1 MAKLRYWLISITM
14 LGLVVC
20 LAYSPGWATTD
31 YFGLRAESIT
41 AKPNGTDVSVPLQ
54 FTIGGVQHFTLSVV
68 YDPDY
73 LALPEGGVAQI
84 VNDLQEDDWLVA
96 ARQVERSDGGPSNE
110 VMISACVGSSGS
122 ALNLSPVKA
131 GQAFLTLHFSPDTAK
146 GRVKDGAFT
155 KVHIEGF
162 AGKDQIQELST
173 AETAINF
180 IESPCTISVK
190 VTAPG
195 GITSLPHT
203 VRLWGPGVE
212 YKQDKN
218 SFEDN
223 PETVT
228 FQPVK
233 KGNDYWVTVES
244 AGYSGDL
251 VRISIPKTSANT
263 YTYPTP
269 LSLSQIPGRIA
280 LVRKITLGKKLE
292 LNFAYK
298 NYLGII
304 EDWPSGDNS
313 ATLVLAFSRKGGR
326 GGTGSVVRFDPK
338 TGTYTP
344 SGGPFVVSPML
355 DGPGTLNGD
364 TVFGS
369 KYISMT
375 IDPNTYCTSSE
386 LKTDTNS
393 MRYHLSFTVSSSTR
407 SDIQVSTNTI
417 DVDIPRTPDTSLDM
431 TKVSIAQA
439 GTTFTGNEIK
449 SAGVIPIKAD
459 FYLDNLNTESSKKEI
474 EATFTAADMSLNY
487 LKINPAGGLGPYIDP
502 NQIAEK
508 TFNLAVELKPCL
520 TDPNATVIRINFT
533 DENGNSLE
541 YDPPEDVKATAG
553 PLVFDIP
560 LHKNIQNEYGPRA
573 EAGEGSDILAEEI
586 VRDRLI
592 TQESQDP
599 NLPENAGRYGIYF
612 QGVGEKPRIFIPNGS
627 QGESITVLY
636 KNGLFFAEI
645 TSKHSS
651 AWLTATSVNAQKV
664 PPLEA
669 LSTSPQIN
677 STSHHSESDHWYECF
692 IESIRPRFLS
702 K

>member
-1 MAKLRYWLISITM
+1 LAKLRYWLISITM
-14 LGLVVC
+14 LGLVLC

-31 YFGLRAESIT
+31 YFGLAAESIT
-41 AKPNGTDVSVPLQ
+41 AKPNGTEVVSVPLQ
-54 FTIGGVQHFTLSVV
+54 FTISGVKHFTLSVV

-73 LALPEGGVAQI
+73 LTLPENGVAQI
-84 VNDLQEDDWLVA
+84 INDLSGHDWLAA
-96 ARQVERSDGGPSNE
+96 ARQVDRSDGGPSNE
-110 VMISACVGSSGS
+110 VMISACVGSNGT
-122 ALNLSPVKA
+122 ALNLSPVVA
-131 GQAFLTLHFSPDTAK
+131 GQAFLTLHFSPNTAK
-146 GRVKDGAFT
+146 GLVRDGAST

-162 AGKDQIQELST
+162 AGKDQVQELST
-173 AETAINF
+173 AETVINF

-190 VTAPG
+190 VNAPG
-195 GITSLPHT
+195 GKTDLPHT

-212 YKQDKN
+212 YKQDLN
-218 SFEDN
+218 SFAAN

-244 AGYSGDL
+244 AGYGGDL
-251 VRISIPKTSANT
+251 VRISIPKTSADT
-263 YTYPTP
+263 YTYPKP

-304 EDWPSGDNS
+304 EDWPSGNNNS

-326 GGTGSVVRFDPK
+326 GGTESVVSFDPK
-338 TGTYTP
+338 TGSP
-344 SGGPFVVSPML
+344 AGGPFVVSPML
-355 DGPGTLNGD
+355 VDPAAPGGG
-364 TVFGS
+364 TVFTK

-375 IDPNTYCTSSE
+375 IDPNTYCTSNE

-439 GTTFTGNEIK
+439 GNTFKGDEIK

-487 LKINPAGGLGPYIDP
+487 LKINPAGGLGSYLDP
-502 NQIAEK
+502 NKIAGK
-508 TFNLAVELKPCL
+508 TFNLAVELKPCA

-541 YDPPEDVKATAG
+541 YDPPETVRATAG

-573 EAGEGSDILAEEI
+573 AHEDPNILAEEI

-592 TQESQDP
+592 TQESQDAS
-599 NLPENAGRYGIYF
+599 LPENAGRYGIYF

-627 QGESITVLY
+627 QGESITVLH

-651 AWLTATSVNAQKV
+651 AWLTATSVDAQKV

-669 LSTSPQIN
+669 LSTGTQIN
-677 STSHHSESDHWYECF
+677 SSTSHHSDNDHWYECF
-692 IESIRPRFLS
+692 IESIRPRFIS